1 MRRISISTPKSL
13 DALGR
18 VIAITRRAKVQLVD
32 MVVASEDSMY
42 RVHMKVEGPHDEEYG
57 RLTGRRYG
65 GLVEWYRTGDAKH
78 IVVCA
83 GAWCSDAKHAVDS
96 LRARG
101 VPVGLMRIRF
111 VRPFPREEVAKLD
124 QYETAVVYDRDI
136 TPVGGILSLEVKAAL
151 SRARVVN
158 IVAGIAGV
166 DFDSRHFY
174 ETIQNAI
181 DGELEI
187 WCLWYELP

>member
-1 MRRISISTPKSL
+1 
-13 DALGR
+13 
-18 VIAITRRAKVQLVD
+18 
-32 MVVASEDSMY
+32 
-42 RVHMKVEGPHDEEYG
+42 
-57 RLTGRRYG
+57 
-65 GLVEWYRTGDAKH
+65 
-78 IVVCA
+78 
-83 GAWCSDAKHAVDS
+83 
-96 LRARG
+96 
-101 VPVGLMRIRF
+101 MRIRF

-136 TPVGGILSLEVKAAL
+136 TPVGGILGLEVKAAL

-181 DGELEI
+181 DGEYRDLVFVV
-187 WCLWYELP
+187 

>member
-1 MRRISISTPKSL
+1 LPSDNKIHARHKVAAVYEAQQEAKKVISQ
-13 DALGR
+13 A
-18 VIAITRRAKVQLVD
+18 
-32 MVVASEDSMY
+32 
-42 RVHMKVEGPHDEEYG
+42 DEEYG

-65 GLVEWYRTGDAKH
+65 GLVEWYRASDAKH

-136 TPVGGILSLEVKAAL
+136 TPVGGILGLEVKAAL

-181 DGELEI
+181 DGGYRDLVFVV
-187 WCLWYELP
+187 